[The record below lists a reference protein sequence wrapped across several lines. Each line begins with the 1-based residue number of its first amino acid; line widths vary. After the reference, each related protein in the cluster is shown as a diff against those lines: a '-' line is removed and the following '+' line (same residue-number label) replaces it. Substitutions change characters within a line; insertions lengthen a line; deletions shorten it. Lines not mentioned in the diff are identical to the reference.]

1 MLTGGKS
8 VKLAGR
14 VAKVKP
20 SETLAITAKAN
31 ALRAEGRDVIGFG
44 AGEPDFDTPDHI
56 KQAAIKA
63 IEAGFTKYTPVG
75 GTDELKDAIIQK
87 LAVDNHLEY
96 KRSQI
101 VVSCGAKHTLYNLAQ
116 VLIEEGDEV
125 IVPAPYWVSYP
136 DIVVLAGGT
145 PVIVNTSE
153 KEGFKMQPR
162 QLKAAITTRTKA
174 LVLNGPS
181 NPTGAGYSPD
191 DLKALA
197 VVLAD
202 TDIFII
208 SDDIYEKILY
218 TNYPFANMAM
228 VDESLK
234 DRTIV
239 VNGVS
244 KAYAMTGWRIG
255 YAAGP
260 QEIIGAM
267 VKIQG
272 QSTSN
277 PTSIAQ
283 KASVAALNGDQSV
296 VEMMVREFKKRRD
309 YIVEALN
316 DIQGISCLM
325 PEGAFYV
332 FPNVSSTYGSSF
344 AGRKITTSTDFI
356 EYLLD
361 EANVA
366 TVPGA
371 AFGNDQHIR
380 LSYATSMKNIEEG
393 VKRMKNAV
401 AKLF

>member
-1 MLTGGKS
+1 M
-8 VKLAGR
+8 KLASR

-31 ALRAEGRDVIGFG
+31 ALRAQGRDVIGFG

-56 KQAAIKA
+56 KKAAIAA

-75 GTDELKDAIIQK
+75 GTDELKDAIINK
-87 LAVDNHLEY
+87 LKADNHLEY

-116 VLIEEGDEV
+116 ALFEEGDEV
-125 IVPAPYWVSYP
+125 IIPAPYWVSYP

-145 PVIVNTSE
+145 PVILDTLE
-153 KEGFKMQPR
+153 KDGFKMKPE
-162 QLKAAITTRTKA
+162 QLKSAITGRTKA
-174 LVLNGPS
+174 VILNGPS
-181 NPTGAGYSPD
+181 NPTGAAYSPD

-197 VVLAD
+197 AVLAD
-202 TDIFII
+202 TDLFII

-218 TNYPFANMAM
+218 ADFSFANMAT
-228 VDESLK
+228 VDQRLK

-260 QEIIGAM
+260 EEIIGAIS
-267 VKIQG
+267 KIQS
-272 QSTSN
+272 QNTSN
-277 PTSIAQ
+277 PTSISQ

-296 VEMMVREFKKRRD
+296 VSMMVGEFKKRRD
-309 YIVEALN
+309 YIVAALN
-316 DIQGISCLM
+316 DIPGIRCLM

-332 FPNVSSTYGSSF
+332 FPNVSGIYGRSHAGKQITNSTE
-344 AGRKITTSTDFI
+344 FI

-371 AFGNDQHIR
+371 AFGSDAHIR
-380 LSYATSMKNIEEG
+380 LSYATSLKNIEEG
-393 VKRMKNAV
+393 VKRIKNAV
-401 AKLF
+401 AKLT

>member
-1 MLTGGKS
+1 M
-8 VKLAGR
+8 KLASR

-31 ALRAEGRDVIGFG
+31 ALRAQGRDVIGFG

-56 KQAAIKA
+56 KKAAIKA

-75 GTDELKDAIIQK
+75 GTDELKDAIINK
-87 LAVDNHLEY
+87 LKVDNNLEY

-101 VVSCGAKHTLYNLAQ
+101 VVSCGAKHSLYNLAQ
-116 VLIEEGDEV
+116 ALFEEGDEV
-125 IVPAPYWVSYP
+125 IIPAPYWVSYP

-145 PVIVNTSE
+145 PVILNTLE
-153 KEGFKMQPR
+153 KDGFKMTPQ
-162 QLKAAITTRTKA
+162 QLRAAITSRTKA
-174 LVLNGPS
+174 VILNGPS
-181 NPTGAGYSPD
+181 NPTGAAYSPD

-197 VVLAD
+197 AVLAD

-218 TNYPFANMAM
+218 ADFSFANIAM
-228 VDESLK
+228 VDSRLK
-234 DRTIV
+234 ERIIV

-260 QEIIGAM
+260 EQIIGAIS
-267 VKIQG
+267 KIQS
-272 QSTSN
+272 QNTSN
-277 PTSIAQ
+277 PASISQ

-296 VEMMVREFKKRRD
+296 VTMMVGEFRKRRD
-309 YIVEALN
+309 YIVQALN
-316 DIQGISCLM
+316 NISGIRCLM

-332 FPNVSSTYGSSF
+332 FPNVSAIYGRSYS
-344 AGRKITTSTDFI
+344 GRKITNSTEFI

-371 AFGNDQHIR
+371 AFGSDDHIR
-380 LSYATSMKNIEEG
+380 LSYATSLKNIEEG
-393 VKRMKNAV
+393 VKRIKNAM
-401 AKLF
+401 AKLV